1 MTSKPEEMG
10 GQKKFNTNLN
20 FKKSSTYK
28 TKKKVR
34 R

>member
-1 MTSKPEEMG
+1 MTSKPGKMG
-10 GQKKFNTNLN
+10 GWKIFNTNLN

-28 TKKKVR
+28 IKEVR